1 MRTEILNKLYKIVN
15 ETIEECVSDN
25 LYEEHLRDVWLDI
38 EYKKEIIG
46 YVEFS
51 ANIENYK
58 AEITKI
64 NVITYDKFGN
74 HLKNIN
80 EYLSNKDY

>member
-1 MRTEILNKLYKIVN
+1 MRTDILNNIYLIVKKL
-15 ETIEECVSDN
+15 IEECVSDN

-38 EYKKEIIG
+38 DYKDENIG
-46 YVEFS
+46 FIEFS
-51 ANIENYK
+51 ANIENYR

-64 NVITYDKFGN
+64 KVITYDKFGN

-80 EYLSNKDY
+80 EFLSNKNY